1 MKVSD
6 NSSLPTTNDKS
17 SLFSPPLPQVV
28 GEGFSWAGL
37 KGAGRGLLIM
47 SARQRHRLPIVVIVA
62 DMPAA
67 ERLES
72 ELRFFQTAENND
84 DNKAPV
90 LIFPDMETLPYD
102 VFSPH
107 QDIIAERLATL
118 YRLPKLKQG
127 VVIVPITTLMSRL
140 PPQDYLDSHCLLI
153 DKGEQLIREK
163 LSLRLEEAG
172 YRHTRQVSEHG
183 EYTLRGSIIDIFPAG
198 SKLPYRI
205 DLFDDEVDSLRTFDP
220 ESQRSIDAVEQIR
233 VLPAREFPLKKDDI
247 EQFRRRW
254 REIFPGDAQR
264 SPIYRGVSDGH
275 PPGGIEY
282 YLPLFHRQTSSLFDY
297 LPAHAL
303 ILVDE
308 GTVTAA
314 ENYWHEINER
324 YSLRRLDEER
334 PALKPEQLFFAPE
347 TIRTTID
354 ARLFGHLQSNHT
366 ATHSRHYD
374 FAVRAV
380 PTAALGHQDL
390 AMLEQFLTTFHG
402 RTLLIAES
410 TGRRERLLTL
420 LADINIKPVQIA
432 GWQSFL
438 RTEDIKL
445 AITVADLDQGLL
457 LDDPALAIIT
467 EATIFG
473 EQVMQRRRR
482 KRRQGQSDPEAVIRN
497 LTELATGMPVVHE
510 EHGVGRYLGL
520 CSLDTGGIEAEFLQ
534 LEYAGGDTLYVP
546 VSALQLISRY
556 SGLSPEQAP
565 LHRLGSQQWQK
576 ARRKAAEKARDVAA
590 ELLDIYARRQARK
603 GHAYPAPDESYAAF
617 AAAFPFEETPDQQE
631 AISQV
636 LADMSKPLPM
646 DRLVCGD
653 VGFGKTEVAM
663 RAAFQATYGG
673 RQVAVLVPTTLLAQ
687 QHYQNFCDRF
697 ADLPVRVDVLSR
709 FRSSKQQAS
718 SLEGI
723 ANGQTDIII
732 GTHKLLQKDVHF
744 KRLGLVII
752 DEEHRFGVRQKERL
766 KALRSESDILNLT
779 ATPIP
784 RTLNMAVAGIRDLS
798 IIATPPLRRLAVKT
812 FVREWQAGLLREA
825 CQREIHRG
833 GQIYFLHN
841 EVRNIDAMAAELAEI
856 VPEARIRI
864 AHGQMPE
871 RELEQIMLDFY
882 HQRFNLLLCTT
893 IIESGIDVPNANTII
908 INRADQ
914 LGLAQLYQLR
924 GRVGRSHHQA
934 YAYLISAPQ
943 KSLSN
948 DARKRLEAIE
958 SIEDLGAGFT
968 LATYDLEI
976 RGAGEFL
983 GEEQSGQIHEVGLN
997 LYTELLERA
1006 VAAIRSGQQPEL
1018 GLPLNID
1025 SEIKLS
1031 VPALI
1036 PEDYLA
1042 DIHQRLVMYKRIASA
1057 NSANELYELQVEMI
1071 DRFGLLPPQTKA
1083 LFLAA
1088 DLKLQA
1094 RPLGITQISI
1104 GSDECSLT
1112 FTTPP
1117 KIDPVKLLTLVQ
1129 SQPDRFRLLGSDRLA
1144 FSLPPDKVLA
1154 DHCQQLTELLQ
1165 QLAKWGQ

>member
-6 NSSLPTTNDKS
+6 KS
-17 SLFSPPLPQVV
+17 VSQTSGESASLFSPPLPQVA
-28 GEGFSWAGL
+28 GEGFVWTGLAG
-37 KGAGRGLLIM
+37 ASRGLAIL
-47 SARQRHRLPIVVIVA
+47 SAARHHRLPFLVIVA

-67 ERLES
+67 ERLER
-72 ELRFFQTAENND
+72 ELRFFQQD
-84 DNKAPV
+84 DSTPV
-90 LIFPDMETLPYD
+90 LIFPDLETLPYD
-102 VFSPH
+102 IFSPH

-118 YRLPKLKQG
+118 YRLPQLRQG
-127 VVIVPITTLMSRL
+127 IVIVPVTTLMSQL

-153 DKGEQLIREK
+153 DKGERIDREQLSR
-163 LSLRLEEAG
+163 RLEEAG
-172 YRHTRQVSEHG
+172 YRHASQVAEHG
-183 EYTLRGSIIDIFPAG
+183 EYTVRGSIIDIFPAG
-198 SKLPYRI
+198 SQRPYRI

-220 ESQRSIDAVEQIR
+220 DSQRSLTAVDSIR
-233 VLPAREFPLKKDDI
+233 VLPAREFPLKPDNI
-247 EQFRRRW
+247 EHFRRSW
-254 REIFPGDAQR
+254 RNTFPGDAQR
-264 SPIYRGVSDGH
+264 SPVYRGVSDGH

-282 YLPLFHRQTSSLFDY
+282 YLPLFHRQTTSLFDY
-297 LPAHAL
+297 LPPHAV
-303 ILVDE
+303 ILTDSDSE
-308 GTVTAA
+308 AAA
-314 ENYWHEINER
+314 ERYWQDINNR
-324 YSLRRLDEER
+324 YSLRRQDEER
-334 PALKPEQLFFAPE
+334 PALEPERLFFSPE
-347 TIRTTID
+347 TIQAMIRSRI
-354 ARLFGHLQSNHT
+354 FGYLQTQENPQSRG
-366 ATHSRHYD
+366 RHYH
-374 FAVRAV
+374 FAVSEIT
-380 PTAALGHQDL
+380 PAADGSHDL
-390 AMLEQFLTTFHG
+390 SSLDRFLATFQG
-402 RTLLIAES
+402 RTLLVAES
-410 TGRRERLLTL
+410 SGRRERLLTL
-420 LADINIKPVQIA
+420 LGDIQRQPRQID
-432 GWQSFL
+432 GWQTFL
-438 RTEDIKL
+438 DSEDTPL
-445 AITVADLDQGLL
+445 AITVADLDKGLL
-457 LDDPALAIIT
+457 LAEPTLAVIT
-467 EATIFG
+467 EATLFG

-482 KRRQGQSDPEAVIRN
+482 KRRQGASDPETVIRN
-497 LTELATGMPVVHE
+497 LTELAIGMPVVHE

-520 CSLDTGGIEAEFLQ
+520 CTLDTGGMQAEFLQ
-534 LEYAGGDTLYVP
+534 LEYAAGDTLYVP
-546 VSALQLISRY
+546 VSSLQLISRY

-590 ELLDIYARRQARK
+590 ELLDIYARRQARA
-603 GHAYPAPDESYAAF
+603 GHAYPPPDEAYATF

-631 AISQV
+631 AIRQV
-636 LADMSKPLPM
+636 LADMARPTPM

-687 QHYQNFCDRF
+687 QHYQNFADRF

-709 FRSSKQQAS
+709 FRTARQQADC
-718 SLEGI
+718 LAGI
-723 ANGQTDIII
+723 ADGQIDIII

-766 KALRSESDILNLT
+766 KALRSETDILNLT

-784 RTLNMAVAGIRDLS
+784 RTLNMAVSGIRDLS

-812 FVREWQAGLLREA
+812 FVREWQPGLLREA

-841 EVRNIDAMAAELAEI
+841 EVRNIDRIAAELADI
-856 VPEARIRI
+856 IQEARIRI

-934 YAYLISAPQ
+934 YAYLIAPAS
-943 KSLSN
+943 KSLSR

-1006 VAAIRSGQQPEL
+1006 VEAIRAGKQPEL
-1018 GLPLNID
+1018 GMPLNVD
-1025 SEIKLS
+1025 SEVKLGA
-1031 VPALI
+1031 PALI

-1057 NSANELYELQVEMI
+1057 DSEDALYELQVEMI
-1071 DRFGLLPPQTKA
+1071 DRFGLLPDPVRA

-1088 DLKLQA
+1088 SLKLRA
-1094 RPLGITQISI
+1094 TPLGITQISL
-1104 GSDECSLT
+1104 GETACSLT
-1112 FTTPP
+1112 FASPP
-1117 KIDPVKLLTLVQ
+1117 KIDPLRLIALVQ
-1129 SQPDRFRLLGSDRLA
+1129 SQPDRFRLQGSDRIALPMPPETDLA
-1144 FSLPPDKVLA
+1144 ARCEHISGI
-1154 DHCQQLTELLQ
+1154 LQ
-1165 QLAKWGQ
+1165 QLASLGD